1 MKVDLKIK
9 EMNSRLPSLAD
20 SKEECGDA
28 TIWASSSGQHPH
40 QWQQHPI
47 TILSLS
53 SVNIILYGISIPT
66 ISNIITTSIALAT
79 VC

>member
-1 MKVDLKIK
+1 M
-9 EMNSRLPSLAD
+9 SL
-20 SKEECGDA
+20 
-28 TIWASSSGQHPH
+28 SGHPQQQQHPH

-53 SVNIILYGISIPT
+53 SVNITLYGISIPT
-66 ISNIITTSIALAT
+66 ISNIITTSIVLAT